1 MEVENDQFGNIP
13 TTDELFSAAISECLN
28 SSHSGLIM
36 PLYRL
41 FEGLEKK
48 NEMLLIAR
56 LIEALTPLGLNPE
69 SGFYGWR
76 SEPPKEKLI
85 LELCQFQEEA
95 LEDEKVN
102 SQFTLFTNFEHS

>member
-1 MEVENDQFGNIP
+1 MDFEDAQTTNP
-13 TTDELFSAAISECLN
+13 STTDELLSIAIAECL
-28 SSHSGLIM
+28 SSSNSGLIM
-36 PLYRL
+36 PICRL
-41 FEGLEKK
+41 FESLEKK
-48 NEMLLIAR
+48 NEMFLISR
-56 LIEALTPLGLNPE
+56 LVEALTPLGLNPE